1 MLEKDI
7 EEPIN
12 YSSSNFAKDNVQ
24 SSNKDIKLESD
35 SNFMMVIRF
44 PNKKSFSLEIPKI
57 WNTKKLLSFIM
68 YTFKSE
74 FNNSKLVFILKGN
87 SLSPQSETPLKEI
100 LNSDKVN
107 YMTISLKS
115 NIQENQNN
123 HDLNN
128 LSLKTNKE
136 VFNSEEFMEM
146 EKNAIDDYIKIFKKN
161 SVNTFPLMNPAYNH
175 RREQINLNS
184 ELEKLAA
191 FEPVPLEDF
200 PRGKY
205 FQLKIIFKC
214 FISFFAFGIYI
225 KGFNFILFLWVLI
238 GYYWYCVN
246 NVIDEFYN
254 KKIQEIGITE
264 EEYKRIKNEGINEY
278 KGIGQGKELF
288 IINDDNEDNEA
299 KNKEENE
306 QKKMGDKKSDNNI
319 NKTINELKND
329 IEEDLKD
336 KEDDEKE
343 SNNVNSF
350 VLSKEDDK
358 NIEDKNEEKEKE
370 KNINEATPL
379 LNNINDI
386 ITGNNLR
393 GRNDN
398 YNNRINNANIFG
410 ENNRINNI
418 NNINNDIFGQN
429 NNEDNRDDNKNQNE
443 NQEANRPESAIEII
457 YQIISVFFL
466 SFIPVWCDEFEANNP
481 ISVNNNNHDDE
492 NNNENNDNNNINNVN
507 NNENN
512 VNNDNNFNNDNN
524 NINNINNDYNNEIN
538 DNNYRPTSV
547 EENDSNNNKM
557 TSSRVVN
564 MSDDSSRDTRVYK
577 LIKKENQSA
586 NENEYVFS
594 ENGGIDNLS
603 MNSELYKQKKEKEK
617 EKDKEIEK
625 QIFEEDE
632 EYIIEEDKKNK

>member
-7 EEPIN
+7 EESIN
-12 YSSSNFAKDNVQ
+12 YSSNNYAKDKVQ

-35 SNFMMVIRF
+35 SNFIIVILF
-44 PNKKSFSLEIPKI
+44 LNKKNFSIEVPKI
-57 WNTKKLLSFIM
+57 WNTKKLLYFIM
-68 YTFKSE
+68 YIFKSE
-74 FNNSKLVFILKGN
+74 FNNSKPVFILKGEP
-87 SLSPQSETPLKEI
+87 LSPQSETPLKDI
-100 LNSDKVN
+100 LNSSKIN
-107 YMTISLKS
+107 YLTISLKS
-115 NIQENQNN
+115 NNQENQNN
-123 HDLNN
+123 ADINN
-128 LSLKTNKE
+128 LNLKTNKE
-136 VFNSEEFMEM
+136 VFNSDEFIEM
-146 EKNAIDDYIKIFKKN
+146 ERKAIDDYIKIFRKN

-175 RREQINLNS
+175 RREQININS

-254 KKIQEIGITE
+254 KKIQEIGISE

-278 KGIGQGKELF
+278 KGLGQGKELF

-299 KNKEENE
+299 GSKKNDE
-306 QKKMGDKKSDNNI
+306 QKKIEDKKDNNISDNNI

-329 IEEDLKD
+329 IEEDLKGKEED
-336 KEDDEKE
+336 KKE
-343 SNNVNSF
+343 INNINSF

-358 NIEDKNEEKEKE
+358 NKEDREKEKE
-370 KNINEATPL
+370 NDNNINEETPL

-386 ITGNNLR
+386 LTGNNLR
-393 GRNDN
+393 DRNN
-398 YNNRINNANIFG
+398 NNRINNANIFT
-410 ENNRINNI
+410 ENNRNNNI
-418 NNINNDIFGQN
+418 NNLNNDIFGQSN
-429 NNEDNRDDNKNQNE
+429 NSDNRDDKNENE
-443 NQEANRPESAIEII
+443 NQDINRPESAIEII

-466 SFIPVWCDEFEANNP
+466 SLIPVWCDEFEINNP
-481 ISVNNNNHDDE
+481 ISVNNNHQDDE
-492 NNNENNDNNNINNVN
+492 NNNENNDNNNINND
-507 NNENN
+507 
-512 VNNDNNFNNDNN
+512 NDNNNIINNDN
-524 NINNINNDYNNEIN
+524 NINNINNDFNNEIN

-564 MSDDSSRDTRVYK
+564 MSDDSSRDTRIYK

-617 EKDKEIEK
+617 EKDKEKEK

>member
-100 LNSDKVN
+100 LNSDKIN

-123 HDLNN
+123 HEINN

-136 VFNSEEFMEM
+136 VFNSDEFMEM
-146 EKNAIDDYIKIFKKN
+146 EKSAIDDYIKIFKKN

-175 RREQINLNS
+175 RREQISINS

-278 KGIGQGKELF
+278 KGLGQGKELF
-288 IINDDNEDNEA
+288 IINDENEDNEA
-299 KNKEENE
+299 KNKGDDE
-306 QKKMGDKKSDNNI
+306 QKKVGDKKGNNISDNNI

-336 KEDDEKE
+336 KEDDKKE
-343 SNNVNSF
+343 TNKINSF
-350 VLSKEDDK
+350 VLNKEDDK
-358 NIEDKNEEKEKE
+358 NIEDNKRENEN
-370 KNINEATPL
+370 NINEATPL

-386 ITGNNLR
+386 LTGNNLR
-393 GRNDN
+393 GRNN
-398 YNNRINNANIFG
+398 NNRINNGNIG
-410 ENNRINNI
+410 ENNRI

-429 NNEDNRDDNKNQNE
+429 NSEDNRDNKNENE

-481 ISVNNNNHDDE
+481 ISVNNNHHDDE
-492 NNNENNDNNNINNVN
+492 NNNENNDNNINNAN

-512 VNNDNNFNNDNN
+512 INNDNN
-524 NINNINNDYNNEIN
+524 NIINNEDNTINNINNDFINEIN
-538 DNNYRPTSV
+538 DNNNRPTSV

-617 EKDKEIEK
+617 EKDKEKEK

>member
-7 EEPIN
+7 EESIN
-12 YSSSNFAKDNVQ
+12 YSSNNYAKDKVQ

-35 SNFMMVIRF
+35 SNFIIVIRF
-44 PNKKSFSLEIPKI
+44 LNKKNFSIEVPKI
-57 WNTKKLLSFIM
+57 WNTKKLLYFIM
-68 YTFKSE
+68 YIFKSE
-74 FNNSKLVFILKGN
+74 FNNSKPVFILKGEP
-87 SLSPQSETPLKEI
+87 LSPQSETPLKDI
-100 LNSDKVN
+100 LNSSKIN
-107 YMTISLKS
+107 YLTISLKS
-115 NIQENQNN
+115 NNQENQNN
-123 HDLNN
+123 ADINN
-128 LSLKTNKE
+128 LNLKTNKE
-136 VFNSEEFMEM
+136 VFNSDEFIEM
-146 EKNAIDDYIKIFKKN
+146 ERKAIDDYIKIFRKN

-175 RREQINLNS
+175 RREQININS

-254 KKIQEIGITE
+254 KKIQEIGISE

-278 KGIGQGKELF
+278 KGLGQGKELF

-299 KNKEENE
+299 GSKKNDE
-306 QKKMGDKKSDNNI
+306 QKKIEDKKDNNISDNNI

-329 IEEDLKD
+329 IEEDLKGKEED
-336 KEDDEKE
+336 KKE
-343 SNNVNSF
+343 INNINSF

-358 NIEDKNEEKEKE
+358 NKEDREKEKE
-370 KNINEATPL
+370 NDNNINEETPL

-386 ITGNNLR
+386 LTGNNLR
-393 GRNDN
+393 DRNN
-398 YNNRINNANIFG
+398 NNRINNANIFT
-410 ENNRINNI
+410 ENNRNNNI
-418 NNINNDIFGQN
+418 NNLNNDIFGQSN
-429 NNEDNRDDNKNQNE
+429 NSDNRDDKNENE
-443 NQEANRPESAIEII
+443 NQDINRPESAIEII

-466 SFIPVWCDEFEANNP
+466 SLIPVWCDEFEINNP
-481 ISVNNNNHDDE
+481 ISVNNNHQDDE
-492 NNNENNDNNNINNVN
+492 NNNENNDNNNIHND
-507 NNENN
+507 
-512 VNNDNNFNNDNN
+512 NDNNNIINTDN
-524 NINNINNDYNNEIN
+524 NINNINNDFNNEIN

-564 MSDDSSRDTRVYK
+564 MSDDSSRDTRIYK

-617 EKDKEIEK
+617 EKDKEKEK

>member
-7 EEPIN
+7 EDQIN
-12 YSSSNFAKDNVQ
+12 YSSSNYVKSNAQ
-24 SSNKDIKLESD
+24 SFNKDIKLETN
-35 SNFMMVIRF
+35 SNFTMIIHIQ
-44 PNKKSFSLEIPKI
+44 NKKSFSIEIPKI

-68 YTFKSE
+68 YIFKSE
-74 FNNSKLVFILKGN
+74 FKNSKPVFILKGD

-100 LNSDKVN
+100 LNPEKIN
-107 YMTISLKS
+107 HMTISLKP

-123 HDLNN
+123 HDINN

-136 VFNSEEFMEM
+136 VFNSDEFMEM

-175 RREQINLNS
+175 RREQISINS

-278 KGIGQGKELF
+278 KGLGKGKELF
-288 IINDDNEDNEA
+288 IINDDNEDNET
-299 KNKEENE
+299 KNKEDDE
-306 QKKMGDKKSDNNI
+306 QKKTEGKKDSNISDNNI
-319 NKTINELKND
+319 NKKINELNND
-329 IEEDLKD
+329 FEEDLKD
-336 KEDDEKE
+336 IEEDKKEP
-343 SNNVNSF
+343 NNINTF
-350 VLSKEDDK
+350 VLSKEE
-358 NIEDKNEEKEKE
+358 NNSTEDKNKEKE
-370 KNINEATPL
+370 NDHNINEATPL

-386 ITGNNLR
+386 LTGNNLR
-393 GRNDN
+393 GRNN
-398 YNNRINNANIFG
+398 NNRINNTNIFV

-418 NNINNDIFGQN
+418 NNGSFGQFHN
-429 NNEDNRDDNKNQNE
+429 ADNDFKNENE

-481 ISVNNNNHDDE
+481 ISVNNNHHEDE
-492 NNNENNDNNNINNVN
+492 NNNDNNDNNNINNDN
-507 NNENN
+507 NNDSINN
-512 VNNDNNFNNDNN
+512 NNNINNDN
-524 NINNINNDYNNEIN
+524 NINNINNDFNNEIN

-617 EKDKEIEK
+617 EKDKEKEK